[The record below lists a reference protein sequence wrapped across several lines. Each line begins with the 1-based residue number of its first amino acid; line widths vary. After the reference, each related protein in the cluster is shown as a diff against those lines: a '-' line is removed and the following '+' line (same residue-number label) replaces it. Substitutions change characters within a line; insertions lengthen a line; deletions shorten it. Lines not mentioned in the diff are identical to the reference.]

1 MRKRFYCRFHFQN
14 TVIPPTKLE
23 AGDRSRVPVCDQV
36 VMADRQKPLIFEP
49 RELSVKVRK
58 VSEVGEETLTFENV
72 SYLNGTLGGRII
84 GWIDFEWTKKSYG

>member
-1 MRKRFYCRFHFQN
+1 M
-14 TVIPPTKLE
+14 
-23 AGDRSRVPVCDQV
+23 
-36 VMADRQKPLIFEP
+36 IFEP

-84 GWIDFEWTKKSYG
+84 GWIDFEWTKKSYRKLYVRRGKRRNRGRRRKRRKRRRMR